1 MKGIGAKR
9 VTLPEAP
16 FGWLLRDEFTDTRAA
31 GAVNGTAA
39 TPGPGTRVVTDTGNN
54 MTVSAGACQMVASN
68 ILWGDPGLWYGAFA
82 RTAGRCLIAHW
93 NPSAVLPGGGYTI
106 GWDNGQ
112 VGLPGVNSFNMVS
125 AGLEIK
131 VYNGAVIIDTGLAYA
146 LNTDYRLCVILR
158 TAGAYWL
165 IRGGAF
171 TDWTLIYVGSTNNT
185 ATVYPNVQA
194 SRHTAAFGFVRIP
207 AYLYL
212 PTPQA
217 YDTFTRANGPLGSSE
232 GTGPEGQGVSARSW
246 ANQVGTTLVAGNA
259 ASASALVGGIAI
271 ATVETATANVVHGA
285 KLTRAGNEVGVVV
298 RYADSNNYVRAYHDG
313 ANAKLDKVVG
323 GVVTNVITAAQAYA
337 AGTYIWVICQGTQFD
352 LYYNNT
358 KIGAT
363 GTIADAALQNGT
375 EHGLYSTNVGN
386 SQDDMLTMPRGTEG
400 QYNGLDKYGG

>member
-1 MKGIGAKR
+1 MKGIGVKR

-16 FGWLLRDEFTDTRAA
+16 FEWLLRDEFTDTRAA

-39 TPGPGTRVVTDTGNN
+39 TPGPGTRVVTDTDGDALSVGGGV
-54 MTVSAGACQMVASN
+54 VSFANPNGV
-68 ILWGDPGLWYGAFA
+68 WGDPGLWYRAFA
-82 RTAGRCLIAHW
+82 RTAGR
-93 NPSAVLPGGGYTI
+93 VLLFNATI
-106 GWDNGQ
+106 GVASKLQEFGWDSGQ
-112 VGLPGVNSFNMVS
+112 AGSLLDSIYFYSDNAVAIRHNLVVYPAIGPAYATGTAYS
-125 AGLEIK
+125 A
-131 VYNGAVIIDTGLAYA
+131 AVIQ
-146 LNTDYRLCVILR
+146 R
-158 TAGAYWL
+158 TVGAYHMFKV
-165 IRGGAF
+165 GAN
-171 TDWTLIYVGSTNNT
+171 WTLLWVGSVSVADPLYPAAVTNNGT
-185 ATVYPNVQA
+185 F
-194 SRHTAAFGFVRIP
+194 SMEWFRIP

-212 PTPQA
+212 PPVQA
-217 YDTFTRANGPLGSSE
+217 YDTFTRANGALGSSE

-259 ASASALVGGIAI
+259 ASASVLAGGIAI
-271 ATVETATANVVHGA
+271 ATVETATADVLHGA

-337 AGTYIWVICQGTQFD
+337 AGAYIWVICDGTQFD